1 MNLQDF
7 LTSYGCHIENVSKID
22 EVNIEVVKRIEPS
35 GVRVENV
42 SNRKIWESIHLVLTY
57 GFA

>member
-7 LTSYGCHIENVSKID
+7 LTSYGCRIENVSKID
-22 EVNIEVVKRIEPS
+22 EINFEVVKRIEPS
-35 GVRVENV
+35 GVRVEDV
-42 SNRKIWESIHLVLTY
+42 SNRKIWESIYLVLTY